1 MPHPSLRQP
10 SLRLRSAISAVLL
23 CAAALSAS
31 AQTMP
36 ATIDEPVT
44 IRFYNYNLAGAGIGK
59 DATVEMIDS
68 FMAAN
73 PNITVEG
80 VPTPAPDVISIV
92 QADVIA
98 GNGPDLAQII
108 FADFGY
114 VAENFGVPAL
124 EDIVPADELDA
135 HLAGLF
141 PRGLELGRLDGKT
154 YGLAYV
160 FSTPVLF
167 YNADLFRAAGLDP
180 DAPPRTWDEVATA
193 AIAIHTATGK
203 AGLLTGIFGPSAYDW
218 LFQGFIRSN
227 GGDVMTAD
235 RTALTFAEPAV
246 VEALT
251 MMRGIAQSGAMPNT
265 TSAESI
271 ETMSTGNAGMFLI
284 TSAVQAVLL
293 KGAEGNFDLRAAP
306 MPTFGDKPATPTN
319 SGSALM
325 ILTQDPVRQRAAWE
339 LMKHLTSDYGYTVIT
354 SKIGYVPL
362 RRSAVES
369 EDFLAPF
376 LRENPVMAPNI
387 AQLETLSP
395 WRPLPG
401 PNYRQI
407 MTTMMGAA
415 EQAVFG
421 EGDVAALLSEA
432 QANAQALMP

>member
-1 MPHPSLRQP
+1 MPNSSIFQRCAATAML
-10 SLRLRSAISAVLL
+10 LVASAV
-23 CAAALSAS
+23 SAV
-31 AQTMP
+31 AQTIP
-36 ATIDEPVT
+36 STIDEPVT
-44 IRFYNYNLAGAGIGK
+44 IRFYNYNIAGTGIGK
-59 DATVEMIDS
+59 DATEEMIAS

-73 PNITVEG
+73 PSVTVEAI
-80 VPTPAPDVISIV
+80 PTPAPDVISIV

-124 EDIVPADELDA
+124 EDIVPADELDG
-135 HLAGLF
+135 HLSGLF
-141 PRGLELGRLDGKT
+141 PNGLELGRLDGKT

-167 YNADLFRAAGLDP
+167 YNADMFRAAGLNP
-180 DAPPRTWDEVATA
+180 DAPPRTWEEVSA
-193 AIAIHTATGK
+193 AAMAIHGATGK
-203 AGLLTGIFGPSAYDW
+203 PGLLTGIFGASSYDW

-227 GGDVMTAD
+227 GGDVMTED
-235 RTALTFAEPAV
+235 RSTLTFAEPEV

-251 MMRGIAQSGAMPNT
+251 MMRGIAQSGAMPNN
-265 TSAESI
+265 TSTESI
-271 ETMSTGNAGMFLI
+271 EAMSTGNAGMFLI
-284 TSAVQAVLL
+284 TSAVQATLL

-325 ILTQDPVRQRAAWE
+325 LMTQDPVKQRAAWE
-339 LMKHLTSDYGYTVIT
+339 LMKHLTSDYGYNIIT

-362 RRSAVES
+362 RRSTVES

-376 LRENPVMAPNI
+376 LRANPVMAPNI
-387 AQLETLSP
+387 AQLETLTP
-395 WRPLPG
+395 WRSLPG

-407 MTTMMGAA
+407 MTTMMNAA

-421 EGDVAALLSEA
+421 EGDVATLMLDA
-432 QANAQALMP
+432 QTTAQALMP